1 MAAPTPWRDRLSDE
15 AKEQFAQGRAVLL
28 PQDGPCAFATSSGK
42 LEFLRPELPHPL
54 PCYLPDPSGSYPLRL
69 VVAPHQAT
77 LNSSFSERDELVK
90 ARGPMRLVINE
101 ADAAARGIADGAVID
116 VWNDLA
122 HVHFYAEVRSS
133 VAPGAVVAEGVYSA
147 EQSLNGLTVNAL
159 MSEALT
165 DGGRAATLC
174 GNTVDA
180 APV

>member
-1 MAAPTPWRDRLSDE
+1 MNA
-15 AKEQFAQGRAVLL
+15 
-28 PQDGPCAFATSSGK
+28 
-42 LEFLRPELPHPL
+42 
-54 PCYLPDPSGSYPLRL
+54 
-69 VVAPHQAT
+69 
-77 LNSSFSERDELVK
+77 
-90 ARGPMRLVINE
+90 
-101 ADAAARGIADGAVID
+101 ADAADRGITDGAVID

-122 HVHFYAEVRSS
+122 HVRFYADVRSN

-159 MSEALT
+159 LSDALT